1 VLAVARDF
9 HLEVVEDATESL
21 GSTVHGR
28 HTGTFGRMG
37 VLSFNGNKVIT
48 TGGGGAILTDDAEL
62 AKHAKHLTTTA
73 KLPHRWAYVHDE
85 IGYNYRLP
93 NINAALGCAQ
103 LEQLPGFVDA
113 KRKLH
118 ARYLAA
124 FADIPQA
131 RILSEP
137 EGCNSNYWLQTLLLD
152 ASAAGLRDELLQATN
167 DAGLMTRP
175 IWELMSKLQPY
186 RSCPSMPLPVAGSL
200 ERRVINLPSSASLG
214 AC

>member
-1 VLAVARDF
+1 
-9 HLEVVEDATESL
+9 
-21 GSTVHGR
+21 
-28 HTGTFGRMG
+28 
-37 VLSFNGNKVIT
+37 
-48 TGGGGAILTDDAEL
+48 
-62 AKHAKHLTTTA
+62 
-73 KLPHRWAYVHDE
+73 
-85 IGYNYRLP
+85 LP

-124 FADIPQA
+124 FAGIPQV

-137 EGCNSNYWLQTLLLD
+137 AGCCSNYWLQTLLLD
-152 ASAAGLRDELLQATN
+152 DSIAGLRDALLQATN

-186 RSCPSMPLPVAGSL
+186 RTCPSMPLPVAESL